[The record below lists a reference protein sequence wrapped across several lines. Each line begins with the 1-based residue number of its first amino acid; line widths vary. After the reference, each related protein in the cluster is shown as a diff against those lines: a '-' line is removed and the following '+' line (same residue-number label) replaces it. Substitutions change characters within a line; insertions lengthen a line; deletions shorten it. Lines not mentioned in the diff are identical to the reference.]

1 MQPSTASAFDHFNHV
16 YDSVKA
22 SFDELRQEAS
32 KRLRHPSTSIK
43 WHFFLVFAA
52 VLVFWF
58 IISTPLADYL
68 INYFSIDDFD
78 LDIPFRWLVAIA
90 GFGIWTLFA
99 AFISHYIYRY
109 LHKKPFLLLTGNI
122 FILPAIPIILLIIL
136 NLIVGQDITSI
147 LINYIAFSII
157 SFFAWFALFAMCLV
171 TVSIPLTLFLIFSS
185 MNNNKEGH
193 LIPSYTHIT
202 RHATSRM
209 MTDIKKFT
217 TSDWQQVEY
226 ITKWKFDGINGRLQA
241 FSFGIAGF
249 GFLSILAL
257 FFSAEEI
264 RAFQFQLW
272 GIITQLIGISSEE
285 EAGIQLLTVLIGVIV
300 LLALMY
306 FARAYAELRYLET
319 IGIICSLALQ
329 QGQQIVAGTASTEQT
344 IAHTQTPTT
353 LAVPNQNTGSTAVA
367 LAEAPSTTD
376 SSGYTHSVSTD
387 AQAESVTTK
396 THPIASSNL
405 SAPTSEDAAPSSV
418 EPVAP
423 LVQHVEPSTSN
434 DQRLASAADLSHRPS
449 DTKS

>member
-52 VLVFWF
+52 VLCSWF
-58 IISTPLADYL
+58 FISTPLTGYL
-68 INYFSIDDFD
+68 IDT
-78 LDIPFRWLVAIA
+78 
-90 GFGIWTLFA
+90 FGLGMLFQSLITVVGWGLWTLLIA
-99 AFISHYIYRY
+99 LTGNRIYRY
-109 LHKKPFLLLTGNI
+109 LDKRPFLVLTGSVL
-122 FILPAIPIILLIIL
+122 ILPAIPIIYLAIS
-136 NLIVGQDITSI
+136 N
-147 LINYIAFSII
+147 SII
-157 SFFAWFALFAMCLV
+157 VQIIDTTSPLIYYVAWSML
-171 TVSIPLTLFLIFSS
+171 SLTLWLPLLAICRMTNDIPRFIFLIFSS
-185 MNNNKEGH
+185 INNNNENR

-202 RHATSRM
+202 RHTTSKIATNPY
-209 MTDIKKFT
+209 IKEFT
-217 TSDWQQVEY
+217 TSDWQQVEC

-241 FSFGIAGF
+241 LSFGIGGI

-257 FFSAEEI
+257 FFSSEEI
-264 RAFQFQLW
+264 RVFQAQFW
-272 GIITQLIGISSEE
+272 GIIAQLMGIPAEE
-285 EAGIQLLTVLIGVIV
+285 EAGIQLLTILIGIVV

-306 FARAYAELRYLET
+306 FSRAYAELRYLET
-319 IGIICSLALQ
+319 IGIICSLAQQ

-353 LAVPNQNTGSTAVA
+353 LAVPNQNTKSTAVA

-396 THPIASSNL
+396 TPPIASTNL
-405 SAPTSEDAAPSSV
+405 SAPTSGDAAPSDT
-418 EPVAP
+418 EPVVLP
-423 LVQHVEPSTSN
+423 VQYAEPSASD
-434 DQRLASAADLSHRPS
+434 DQRLSSAEDPSQRPS
-449 DTKS
+449 NTKS